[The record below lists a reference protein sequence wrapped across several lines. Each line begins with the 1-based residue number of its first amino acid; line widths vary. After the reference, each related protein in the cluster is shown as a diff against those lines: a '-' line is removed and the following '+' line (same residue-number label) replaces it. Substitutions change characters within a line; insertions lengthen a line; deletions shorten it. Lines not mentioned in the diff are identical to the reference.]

1 MKIGRT
7 PGVTRRPV
15 EYILIGIVFVLII
28 SLVWSSYA
36 LKQAERSN
44 QSNAVKGASVS
55 DKLHQIGTVTEADS
69 VGEYRIASKF
79 VRLQSKTF
87 DDSAK
92 LLDPIVDEYSKQ
104 LPTLEPCNSLVDNI
118 DATLNSVNDKVNN
131 FYLELDDDIDDSDEL
146 RNQYQTEITTW
157 RSTQDANR
165 QSSYDA
171 NDIDN
176 QALQSEGYV
185 VDSLVT
191 DRRNKFDQL
200 IADYNTNADQISASR
215 IAAIHSNID
224 VFIKNF
230 TQAASLAKNYCKDK
244 KSANSIIDTAIL
256 NNFAIVGSDLQI
268 ALNQV
273 KDYKQL
279 ISDDSIKL
287 KSLVKNN
294 LSVFQTKYYQYNLP
308 SIN

>member
-7 PGVTRRPV
+7 PGITRRPV
-15 EYILIGIVFVLII
+15 EYVLISIAFVLII
-28 SLVWSSYA
+28 SLVWSSYT
-36 LKQAERSN
+36 LKQVDKSN

-87 DDSAK
+87 DDSSK
-92 LLDPIVDEYSKQ
+92 LLDPIIDEYSKQ
-104 LPTLEPCNSLVDNI
+104 LPTLASCNNLINNI
-118 DATLNSVNDKVNN
+118 DTTLNSVNEKVDN

-146 RNQYQTEITTW
+146 RNQYQAEIIAW

-176 QALQSEGYV
+176 QDPQSEGYV

-230 TQAASLAKNYCKDK
+230 TQAASLAKAYCKDK
-244 KSANSIIDTAIL
+244 KLVDSNIDTAML

-268 ALNQV
+268 ALNQT

-279 ISDDSIKL
+279 ISGDITEF
-287 KSLVKNN
+287 KSLAKDN
-294 LSVFQTKYYQYNLP
+294 LSVFQTKYYQSNLP